1 MASQKRPPNKLL
13 GIELRSLEPKKN
25 VLLPRLGLFVP
36 GSGDMSAAL
45 RVEIGKYNPV
55 KYLKLVSGLMSL
67 RESRPEEF
75 NREIER
81 EGRDPREILRGYQIR
96 HLIRELLQSNA
107 PWDSGP
113 APHSRDIV
121 MHCEWAQNSLCQAD
135 RGVLAQIHRRDDYAA
150 AERAIGARKGDGPGT
165 IWGRGRPVSV
175 FSCRGETL

>member
-1 MASQKRPPNKLL
+1 
-13 GIELRSLEPKKN
+13 
-25 VLLPRLGLFVP
+25 
-36 GSGDMSAAL
+36 MSAAL

-135 RGVLAQIHRRDDYAA
+135 RGVLYHFML
-150 AERAIGARKGDGPGT
+150 T
-165 IWGRGRPVSV
+165 RPHSV
-175 FSCRGETL
+175 PEDFALYVRSNSTR